1 MIQGVAV
8 NDAEHCLAR
17 HAGKHGWEYLSEI
30 ASDERWRRTACY
42 VESSLKELARA
53 RCSGQISA
61 RSH

>member
-30 ASDERWRRTACY
+30 ASDERWRRTESY
-42 VESSLKELARA
+42 VESRLKDLCTR
-53 RCSGQISA
+53 
-61 RSH
+61 